1 MHEYKLNDL
10 LTSPKTYWSILKR
23 FLNNRKIPALLPV
36 LVNVDIITNF
46 PEKPNLF
53 HKICA
58 DQCTPLNNLN
68 KLPLLYLKTD
78 KKMCNLS
85 INKNDASVIIRN
97 LDPNKSHGWDNLS
110 VRMTKLCGDSLI
122 FPLKCIFERA
132 HQEDKYPDCWE
143 KAFVV
148 PVHQKKGSKSL
159 IKNYRPVSLLS
170 SLGKTF
176 EILIKN
182 LFNHFCCNNLF
193 PKNKFGFMRGDS
205 CIFQLLSIFHKIN
218 SSLDC
223 NPTIESYGIGGEQL
237 NLLKDYLQ
245 ERQQRVVLNGQ
256 SPSWEAI
263 KSVQYLVLFY
273 FYYI

>member
-1 MHEYKLNDL
+1 MHEYKLNDP

-46 PEKPNLF
+46 SEKPNLF

-170 SLGKTF
+170 SLGKISERF
-176 EILIKN
+176 IKN

-193 PKNKFGFMRGDS
+193 PKNKSGFMRGDS
-205 CIFQLLSIFHKIN
+205 CIFQSLSIFHKIN

-223 NPTIESYGIGGEQL
+223 NPTIESYGTGGEQL

>member
-1 MHEYKLNDL
+1 
-10 LTSPKTYWSILKR
+10 
-23 FLNNRKIPALLPV
+23 
-36 LVNVDIITNF
+36 
-46 PEKPNLF
+46 
-53 HKICA
+53 
-58 DQCTPLNNLN
+58 
-68 KLPLLYLKTD
+68 
-78 KKMCNLS
+78 MCNLS
-85 INKNDASVIIRN
+85 INKNDVSIIIRN
-97 LDPNKSHGWDNLS
+97 LDPNKSHGWNNLS
-110 VRMTKLCGDSLI
+110 VRMIKLFGDALI

-170 SLGKTF
+170 SLGKIF
-176 EILIKN
+176 ERFIKN

-223 NPTIESYGIGGEQL
+223 NPTIESYGIGG
-237 NLLKDYLQ
+237 
-245 ERQQRVVLNGQ
+245 
-256 SPSWEAI
+256 
-263 KSVQYLVLFY
+263 
-273 FYYI
+273 